1 MTGRLGWY
9 LLIASSITMA
19 VIGAIA
25 LLTNRPW
32 VFPSLGPTIFIVFTA
47 PLAAAA
53 APRNVFTGHLIGILA
68 GLVGL
73 VVFGLYGEQFANLAE
88 FDWRRIG
95 TVVVALA
102 LTVAVMTWLGIPHAP
117 AAATTLIVA
126 LGLLTSPAD
135 LIVMMLSVVAVI
147 VAAWIINFIHGDR
160 MPLWAPSEVVE

>member
-1 MTGRLGWY
+1 MKGRLGWY
-9 LLIASSITMA
+9 LLVASSITM
-19 VIGAIA
+19 VIVGAIA
-25 LLTNRPW
+25 LLTTRPW

-47 PLAAAA
+47 PLAAPA
-53 APRNVFTGHLIGILA
+53 APRNVFTGHLIGIIA

-73 VVFGLYGEQFANLAE
+73 FAFGLYGEEFATLAQ
-88 FDWRRIG
+88 FDWRRVG

-135 LIVMMLSVVAVI
+135 LTVMMLSVVAVI
-147 VAAWIINFIHGDR
+147 VVAWVINRIHGDR
-160 MPLWAPSEVVE
+160 MPLWAPANVVE